1 MPIPLFLLKFKS
13 ENNRNPLISELSPK
27 QKLHIIKCNMDCE
40 DGIKRLEKTITMING
55 WIKSYSA
62 QINKF
67 KPLVDEIL
75 KESIQ

>member
-40 DGIKRLEKTITMING
+40 DGIKRLEKIYKDG
-55 WIKSYSA
+55 
-62 QINKF
+62 Q
-67 KPLVDEIL
+67 DIL
-75 KESIQ
+75 DDCQETWDYLIETET